1 MTTKIF
7 ILYAAILSVFV
18 GSCSSSAQVS
28 KSKEQKVDNFTYISS
43 SSGIDVYFTQGDK
56 HTVKIEAD
64 EDILDK
70 ILIGV
75 EGGCL
80 KLSLKKNNSFIN
92 NSTIKAYVTAKTLE
106 GISVSGGANFYAD
119 NVKTNKDFSV
129 AASGGAD
136 VEIVKLKTDDCKI
149 AISGGSDCD
158 ISDLNTKY
166 LEIAASGGSDASIKI
181 NDAEDIKVAA
191 RGGADVT
198 LRGKTK
204 RISVSCSGGA
214 DADIRDLSYDK
225 IDSSKSGG
233 GSISK

>member
-1 MTTKIF
+1 MKTRIS
-7 ILYAAILSVFV
+7 ILCTALCILV
-18 GSCSSSAQVS
+18 GACSSSSQVG
-28 KSKEQKVDNFTYISS
+28 KGKQKVDNFTHISS
-43 SSGIDVYFTQGDK
+43 SSGIDVYFAQGDK

-64 EDILDK
+64 GDMSDK
-70 ILIGV
+70 VLIGV
-75 EGGCL
+75 ENGCL
-80 KLSLKKNNSFIN
+80 KLSLKKNISSVNF
-92 NSTIKAYVTAKTLE
+92 STIKAYVTAKTLE

-119 NVKTNKDFSV
+119 NIKTNKGFSV
-129 AASGGAD
+129 AASGAAD
-136 VEIVKLKTDDCKI
+136 VEIIKLKTDDCKI

-166 LEIAASGGSDASIKI
+166 LEIAASGGSDTNIKI

-198 LRGKTK
+198 LIGKTK
-204 RISVSCSGGA
+204 RISISCSGGA

-233 GSISK
+233 GRISK